1 MFASAIIKKHR
12 FWPKDVN
19 REMINAHFEDS
30 PVGHTNCFWMNLYE
44 DNSKIGIYSFIE
56 SDYTMMLMSTYG
68 TLERVGNN
76 QSWTWKSDNT
86 EHQTT
91 FVYPELIQNHFQY
104 YHTVDDHNNRSQ
116 SPISLEM
123 TWCELIVCLDS

>member
-1 MFASAIIKKHR
+1 
-12 FWPKDVN
+12 
-19 REMINAHFEDS
+19 
-30 PVGHTNCFWMNLYE
+30 
-44 DNSKIGIYSFIE
+44 
-56 SDYTMMLMSTYG
+56 MMLMSTYG

-104 YHTVDDHNNRSQ
+104 YHAVDDHNNRSQ